1 MTLPTTE
8 PSRKQRFSAAL
19 DLAGWTLSYWRTE
32 VYPVSHQHINEV
44 LNGERQGGPELN
56 AAIDSLIGKYFGTPT
71 GEVA

>member
-1 MTLPTTE
+1 
-8 PSRKQRFSAAL
+8 L